1 MPSDGIA
8 VNCLDLLMLDAFES
22 RPHEKPAAEEE
33 EEVEEE
39 VWLPQIF
46 DGLVVRQKA
55 TGFQPTP
62 RC

>member
-1 MPSDGIA
+1 
-8 VNCLDLLMLDAFES
+8 MLDAFES

-33 EEVEEE
+33 EKEEEE

-55 TGFQPTP
+55 TGLQPTLS
-62 RC
+62 R